1 MQAFFS
7 YGLLLFPYAGLIAW
21 PGIEP
26 KSPALEGV
34 FLTTWPPGKFLF
46 LTSLFSSFEISTW
59 PWSSNFWLFSPS
71 LQTSFS
77 GKLSQLHLPNFLLIL
92 FVSAAVFWLF
102 LLHSTLF
109 LGCFFLFFSYFSEE
123 NVVLQFSS
131 AFCFVF
137 LSSKFLFFSF
147 HPSFFFLI
155 VLLLSFISSPP
166 LQYFSDF
173 LINMNR
179 QPRIDRFLRKLT
191 CNCRLVDLR
200 NGGDWWRAGLLLGS
214 SKC

>member
-7 YGLLLFPYAGLIAW
+7 YGLLLFQYAGLIAW

-92 FVSAAVFWLF
+92 FVSAALFWLF

-109 LGCFFLFFSYFSEE
+109 LGFFFFFSYFSEE
-123 NVVLQFSS
+123 NVILQFSS

-147 HPSFFFLI
+147 HPSFFFFWLFCFS
-155 VLLLSFISSPP
+155 VSYPALLYNISVT
-166 LQYFSDF
+166 FS
-173 LINMNR
+173 
-179 QPRIDRFLRKLT
+179 
-191 CNCRLVDLR
+191 
-200 NGGDWWRAGLLLGS
+200 
-214 SKC
+214 